1 MTDLLQPWF
10 LLLAALLPVAI
21 WWRASPTV
29 TFAPEPFTRDLPRS
43 WRVRAVPLPRLLQ
56 VGGLVA
62 LLFALARPVEHVP
75 LPQPTKGI
83 DIVLCVDVS
92 SSMTANDLDSQ
103 RSRLDVAK
111 AAAKRFI
118 AGRPHDRIGL
128 VAFARYPDLRCP
140 PTLDHA
146 ALARIVDDVG
156 MVASDGPE
164 DATGI
169 GTAVARAA
177 QVLRGSESESKVVIL
192 LTDGDENVAT
202 EDKPEEI
209 APVHAAQLA
218 RDLGIRVYAVSAGL
232 GRNARDGSWIEL
244 DTTQMQRLADE
255 TGGKFFAAR
264 DADAVAG
271 VYAEIDALEQV
282 EFAEPRYEVVERFPP
297 LLMLALALLL
307 ASRLMETTVLGVQP

>member
-1 MTDLLQPWF
+1 MTHLLHPWF
-10 LLLAALLPVAI
+10 LLLALLIPLAV
-21 WWRASPTV
+21 WRRGRPAVLFASAE
-29 TFAPEPFTRDLPRS
+29 FARGLPRS
-43 WRVRAVPLPRLLQ
+43 WRQRAVALPRLFQ
-56 VGGLVA
+56 IGGLVL
-62 LLFALARPVEHVP
+62 LLFALARPVEHLP
-75 LPQPTKGI
+75 LPHATEGI
-83 DIVLCVDVS
+83 DIMLCLDTS
-92 SSMTANDLDSQ
+92 SSMTANDLDTQ

-128 VAFARYPDLRCP
+128 VGFARYPDLRCP

-146 ALARIVDDVG
+146 ALARIVDAVG
-156 MVASDGPE
+156 MVRSDGPE

-177 QVLRGSESESKVVIL
+177 QVLRASDADSKVVIL

-209 APVHAAQLA
+209 APIHAAQLA

-232 GRNARDGSWIEL
+232 GRNASDGSWIEL
-244 DTTQMQRLADE
+244 DTTQMRRLADD

-271 VYAEIDALEQV
+271 VYAEIDTLERI
-282 EFAEPRYEVVERFPP
+282 EFAEPRYEIVERFLP
-297 LLMLALALLL
+297 LLMLALALLF
-307 ASRLMETTVLGVQP
+307 ASRLLASTILGVQP